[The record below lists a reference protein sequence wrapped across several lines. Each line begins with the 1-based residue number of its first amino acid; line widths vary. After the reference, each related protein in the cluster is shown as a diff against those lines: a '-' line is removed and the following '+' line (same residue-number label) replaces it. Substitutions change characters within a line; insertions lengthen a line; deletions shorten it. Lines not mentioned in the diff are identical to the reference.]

1 MLPYNT
7 NAFALSPPSSY
18 LYPAPPLQVLLD
30 IGAGMGMFSL
40 AAAARGHK
48 AYAFELSPKSLA
60 SLEASIEFNGFQHLI
75 TVQKV
80 GQLLP
85 GAAGPRHRCCSE
97 LPCMLLWQ
105 APACRQWSSP
115 LVCLLRR
122 AGRLRSCPDQGSDSG
137 FAKVA

>member
-1 MLPYNT
+1 
-7 NAFALSPPSSY
+7 
-18 LYPAPPLQVLLD
+18 
-30 IGAGMGMFSL
+30 MGMFSL

-85 GAAGPRHRCCSE
+85 WAAVVRHRCRSDS
-97 LPCMLLWQ
+97 
-105 APACRQWSSP
+105 PACCSGMHQPAGSGP
-115 LVCLLRR
+115 ALLCVPEACRT
-122 AGRLRSCPDQGSDSG
+122 A
-137 FAKVA
+137 VAMP